1 MRNKLKLT
9 REALSELSFTDLSAV
24 VGAATGEWSC
34 EISES
39 LLTPFIV
46 TGATW
51 TTEGC
56 DTLRG

>member
-1 MRNKLKLT
+1 MRNRLTLT
-9 REALSELSFTDLSAV
+9 RESLTELSFLDLSAV
-24 VGAATGEWSC
+24 VGAATGEWTC
-34 EISES
+34 DISET

-46 TGATW
+46 TGATY